1 MKDRIRLSVV
11 LVNSILTTTAAALF
25 AISIWAN
32 KPRGISIELD

>member
-11 LVNSILTTTAAALF
+11 VVNIILAVTAGTLF
-25 AISIWAN
+25 AIGIWAN